1 MDDAWLG
8 GDDRVTLAA
17 ERSMSDCYIAQL
29 RVCAKGAS
37 YTYVHTYAHTCAPAV
52 ESPQPRA
59 VPLDVK

>member
-17 ERSMSDCYIAQL
+17 ERSMSDCYIVQL
-29 RVCAKGAS
+29 RVCAKGTA
-37 YTYVHTYAHTCAPAV
+37 YTYVHRHKRKLAV

-59 VPLDVK
+59 GPSDVK